1 MTGAQI
7 AARAARHATGAG
19 IPKASGADRFYAA
32 LFRVLMF
39 GAIGLSILALL
50 TLLYDV
56 ARDGVAHV

>member
-7 AARAARHATGAG
+7 AARATRHAA
-19 IPKASGADRFYAA
+19 IPKASGADRVYAA
-32 LFRVLMF
+32 LFRALMY

-56 ARDGVAHV
+56 ARDGAANLS